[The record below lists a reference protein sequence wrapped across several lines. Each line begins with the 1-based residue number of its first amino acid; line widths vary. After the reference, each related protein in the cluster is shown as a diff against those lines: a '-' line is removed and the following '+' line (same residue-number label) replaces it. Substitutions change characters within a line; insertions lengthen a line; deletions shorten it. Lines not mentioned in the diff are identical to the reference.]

1 MDTIKRELTSEK
13 PELIAE
19 RDSRSVV
26 RAVVDLLKKGLNEQV
41 HPVSIVWTGLQLPL
55 LWTNQIIFIC
65 DHLHPLLI
73 SK

>member
-1 MDTIKRELTSEK
+1 MEAIKRELTSDN

-41 HPVSIVWTGLQLPL
+41 HPVRVMVKVFL
-55 LWTNQIIFIC
+55 
-65 DHLHPLLI
+65 
-73 SK
+73 K

>member
-1 MDTIKRELTSEK
+1 MDAIRRELTSDN

-41 HPVSIVWTGLQLPL
+41 HPVRVVTEVSFRTQVYFCL
-55 LWTNQIIFIC
+55 LMLVI
-65 DHLHPLLI
+65 
-73 SK
+73 